1 LYPQQAGELKIDKAV
16 FDAVIRVE
24 NRQQVRSIFDDFFD
38 SYTNVQKT
46 ITAPATVVRVQPLPA
61 NKPANFN
68 GTVGAFSMSSTISAE
83 NVKANDAVTLKVI
96 ISGSGNMKLIQNPEI
111 KFPDGFEVYDPK
123 VNNNFKT
130 NTNGISGT
138 KIIEYMFIP
147 RHGGDFQIPSAE
159 ISYFDIREK
168 TYKTLRTP
176 VYNLKVQ
183 KGSGDENTTVST
195 SVSKEDV
202 KQLGSDIRFIVT
214 DKFELTKEEVPFF
227 GSVLSWL
234 AYLIPLILSLV
245 LFFVFRKN
253 TQENANIEFVRN
265 KKANKAAQKRLK
277 LASKLLAEGK
287 KDLFYE
293 EVMKAVWNYLS
304 DKLSIPVA
312 ALTKESVVTEL
323 ENRGVESALINE
335 FINILNTCEFAR
347 FAPNTGQQ
355 EMGNLYE
362 ISIDTISKLENTIR
376 KA

>member
-1 LYPQQAGELKIDKAV
+1 
-16 FDAVIRVE
+16 
-24 NRQQVRSIFDDFFD
+24 
-38 SYTNVQKT
+38 
-46 ITAPATVVRVQPLPA
+46 
-61 NKPANFN
+61 
-68 GTVGAFSMSSTISAE
+68 
-83 NVKANDAVTLKVI
+83 
-96 ISGSGNMKLIQNPEI
+96 
-111 KFPDGFEVYDPK
+111 
-123 VNNNFKT
+123 
-130 NTNGISGT
+130 
-138 KIIEYMFIP
+138 
-147 RHGGDFQIPSAE
+147 
-159 ISYFDIREK
+159 
-168 TYKTLRTP
+168 
-176 VYNLKVQ
+176 
-183 KGSGDENTTVST
+183 
-195 SVSKEDV
+195 
-202 KQLGSDIRFIVT
+202 
-214 DKFELTKEEVPFF
+214 
-227 GSVLSWL
+227 VLSWL
-234 AYLIPLILSLV
+234 TYLIPLILSLV

-277 LASKLLAEGK
+277 LASKLLADGK